1 MFITL
6 ACATTAFQACTVA
19 HLHAP
24 DPPSS
29 NQWIHVPP
37 DIEQHSDWGS
47 FQDFAAMYD
56 KSYTTDN
63 LRARFNAFVESVDAV
78 ARAART
84 PNGPRA
90 ELNRFAD
97 LDAET

>member
-1 MFITL
+1 
-6 ACATTAFQACTVA
+6 
-19 HLHAP
+19 
-24 DPPSS
+24 
-29 NQWIHVPP
+29 
-37 DIEQHSDWGS
+37 
-47 FQDFAAMYD
+47 MYD

-97 LDAET
+97 LDAETYQREVVGGCYHAEKVSSYGPCRSFMGRPHSAGPPPDSVD